1 LLEIPI
7 VKGNTKLSTGA
18 FFQIK
23 KGSAKWTK
31 CMTKINVWYLNLT
44 LENKLLRW

>member
-1 LLEIPI
+1 MPMDGFFTLQKPKTIQRSFPTLLEIPI

-23 KGSAKWTK
+23 KGSAK
-31 CMTKINVWYLNLT
+31 
-44 LENKLLRW
+44 